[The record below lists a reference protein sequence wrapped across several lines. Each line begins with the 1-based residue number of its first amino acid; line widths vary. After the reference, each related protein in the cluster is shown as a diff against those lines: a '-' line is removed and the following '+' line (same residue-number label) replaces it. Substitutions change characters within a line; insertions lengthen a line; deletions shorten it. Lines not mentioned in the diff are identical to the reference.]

1 MSLDRLV
8 KLRFIFPYYCP
19 HFWPQGSLLKWKARD
34 APVTWLSPLLLP
46 YSNPT
51 RSHLPPETGS
61 DSNLITYVSKVQP
74 TSRGHFQCVGGPWYA
89 PPQIP
94 PEAPGTKV
102 KAKEGRMGTW
112 FRGKGH
118 TSPAAPLLFADITHT
133 TPCPP
138 GRKVPGEGGG
148 IHPDFQKLTSL
159 GFK

>member
-118 TSPAAPLLFADITHT
+118 TSPQPLCSLQTSLTQHRAHQEER
-133 TPCPP
+133 CP
-138 GRKVPGEGGG
+138 GRGVES
-148 IHPDFQKLTSL
+148 ILISRN
-159 GFK
+159 